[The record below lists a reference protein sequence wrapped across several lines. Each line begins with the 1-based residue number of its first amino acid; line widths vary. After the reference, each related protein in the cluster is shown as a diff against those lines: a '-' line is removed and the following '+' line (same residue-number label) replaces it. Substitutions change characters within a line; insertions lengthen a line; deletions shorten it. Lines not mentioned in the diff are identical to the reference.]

1 MRPRAISRRMLDLTP
16 LLDVI
21 MILLFGAMINSS
33 ELMKKG
39 AAHGRSEAS
48 GESEQAGAA
57 LERPAV
63 APGALEELQAELRRL
78 RAELDR
84 ARAESAAIQ
93 ESMVRVLGLGRPQ
106 RDALEE
112 KLRRLAGENPEDAV
126 AALRDLEASLDVADV
141 YRALRRIQEMQK
153 IFTFIDVFVDAN
165 DFLAVRV
172 DGRDLQKLSVRD
184 RSAGR
189 LESELRRLLES
200 VRFSDVVLFTFSY
213 GNCRDRSREEAEAA
227 VNGLLN
233 AYRQDASHRGRQ
245 FRLGRI
251 GLLRTDEAGPTEDAP

>member
-1 MRPRAISRRMLDLTP
+1 MRPRNLGRRTLDLTP

-21 MILLFGAMINSS
+21 MILLFGAMIHSV
-33 ELMKKG
+33 ELMKRG
-39 AAHGRSEAS
+39 AAHDRTGAPGEADQ
-48 GESEQAGAA
+48 GAGALDRFAGVQEA
-57 LERPAV
+57 LDESQ
-63 APGALEELQAELRRL
+63 LELRRL
-78 RAELDR
+78 RVELDR
-84 ARAESAAIQ
+84 ARAETAAVQ
-93 ESMVRVLGLGRPQ
+93 DAMVRVLGLGRPQ
-106 RDALEE
+106 RDALEA
-112 KLRRLAGENPEDAV
+112 KLRRLAGENPEDAA
-126 AALRDLEASLDVADV
+126 AALRDLEAGLDVADV
-141 YRALRRIQEMQK
+141 YKALRRIQEMQK
-153 IFTFIDVFVDAN
+153 IFTFIDVYVDAN

-172 DGRDLQKLSVRD
+172 DGRDLQKLSARD
-184 RSAGR
+184 RNAAW

-213 GNCRDRSREEAEAA
+213 GNCRDRTREEAEAA